1 MRILNHFLRYA
12 ASTSRMAMGELGL
25 LVLLLSASGLRAQ
38 ETELDSPGLDS
49 LHEEVDSVRLDEQ
62 RMVGVNRPGD
72 AAPADTV
79 VIKMVAPEHSPR
91 KAALYSAA
99 LPGLGQI
106 YNKKY
111 WKVPIIYGGFMI
123 MGYLVVWNNDQY
135 QVFKRDNIAVRNK
148 LPEESPFAS
157 VGGSPITN
165 SEQAVERFHRE
176 RDYTIILTAAL
187 YGLNIMD
194 AIVDAHLIEFDVNPD
209 LSFNLEPTAGSR
221 MAYDHPVPSLPYA
234 GVAFTIDIK

>member
-1 MRILNHFLRYA
+1 MKVRN
-12 ASTSRMAMGELGL
+12 
-25 LVLLLSASGLRAQ
+25 LVWALLLLTVSAPGWAQ
-38 ETELDSPGLDS
+38 ETELDSLS
-49 LHEEVDSVRLDEQ
+49 EEADSVQLDNQ
-62 RMVGVNRPGD
+62 RVVGTNRPGNL
-72 AAPADTV
+72 APPDTV
-79 VIKMVAPEHSPR
+79 VIDMVAPEHSPR
-91 KAALYSAA
+91 RAALYSAV

-135 QVFKRDNIAVRNK
+135 QVFRRASIA
-148 LPEESPFAS
+148 EESSQPEQNPFVDKNS
-157 VGGSPITN
+157 SPYQGIGTTQLSN
-165 SEQAVERFHRE
+165 IVDQARRN

-221 MAYDHPVPSLPYA
+221 LAYNHPVPSLPYA
-234 GVAFTIDIK
+234 GVAFTVHIK

>member
-1 MRILNHFLRYA
+1 MRAQCTLWTL
-12 ASTSRMAMGELGL
+12 LLL
-25 LVLLLSASGLRAQ
+25 LVSLPGWAQ
-38 ETELDSPGLDS
+38 ETELDSLR
-49 LHEEVDSVRLDEQ
+49 EEIDSVQLDEQ
-62 RMVGVNRPGD
+62 RVVGTNRPGD
-72 AAPADTV
+72 VAPPDTV
-79 VIKMVAPEHSPR
+79 VIEMVAPEHSPR

-111 WKVPIIYGGFMI
+111 WKVPIIYGGLGI
-123 MGYLVVWNNDQY
+123 MGYLIVFNNDRYQLFRRASIAEQNSQRDQNPLAGFRSQY
-135 QVFKRDNIAVRNK
+135 ERQEWLA
-148 LPEESPFAS
+148 
-157 VGGSPITN
+157 
-165 SEQAVERFHRE
+165 QQVERSHRD

-221 MAYDHPVPSLPYA
+221 LAYQHPVPSLPYA
-234 GVAFTIDIK
+234 GVAFTVHIK

>member
-1 MRILNHFLRYA
+1 M
-12 ASTSRMAMGELGL
+12 TGGGL
-25 LVLLLSASGLRAQ
+25 LLLLMLIISGLSAQ
-38 ETELDSPGLDS
+38 DLEPLDS
-49 LHEEVDSVRLDEQ
+49 LSEETDSVQLDEQ
-62 RMVGVNRPGD
+62 RVVGVNRPGD
-72 AAPADTV
+72 VAPADTV
-79 VIKMVAPEHSPR
+79 LIEMVAPEHSPR

-111 WKVPIIYGGFMI
+111 WKVPIVYGGFMI

-135 QVFKRDNIAVRNK
+135 QVYRRARIAVESMQ
-148 LPEESPFAS
+148 PEESPFVDVEDSRFRNATAS
-157 VGGSPITN
+157 DLSRAVD
-165 SEQAVERFHRE
+165 QARRA

-221 MAYDHPVPSLPYA
+221 LAYNHPVPSLPYA
-234 GVAFTIDIK
+234 GVAFTVHIK

>member
-1 MRILNHFLRYA
+1 MKGGADSFLRCA
-12 ASTSRMAMGELGL
+12 ASASGMTLGAI
-25 LVLLLSASGLRAQ
+25 VLLALMLSASGLRAQ
-38 ETELDSPGLDS
+38 ETELDSLT
-49 LHEEVDSVRLDEQ
+49 EEVDSVQLDDQ
-62 RMVGVNRPGD
+62 RVVGTNRPGD
-72 AAPADTV
+72 LAPPDTV
-79 VIKMVAPEHSPR
+79 VIEMVAPEHSPR

-111 WKVPIIYGGFMI
+111 WKVPIIYGGLGI
-123 MGYLVVWNNDQY
+123 MGYLIVLNNDRY
-135 QVFKRDNIAVRNK
+135 QVLRQASNA
-148 LPEESPFAS
+148 EESGRRDQNPLAGFQ
-157 VGGSPITN
+157 IQQY
-165 SEQAVERFHRE
+165 EQRNRLEQLVDNFRRD

-221 MAYDHPVPSLPYA
+221 LAYNHSVPSLPYA
-234 GVAFTIDIK
+234 GVAFTVHIK

>member
-1 MRILNHFLRYA
+1 MRIPDNFLRDA
-12 ASTSRMAMGELGL
+12 ASTSGMATGVIGL
-25 LVLLLSASGLRAQ
+25 LLLVLSASGLRAQ
-38 ETELDSPGLDS
+38 ETELDSLTEVADSIQLD
-49 LHEEVDSVRLDEQ
+49 DQ
-62 RMVGVNRPGD
+62 RVVGTNRPGD
-72 AAPADTV
+72 VAPPDTV
-79 VIKMVAPEHSPR
+79 VIEMVAPEHSPR

-123 MGYLVVWNNDQY
+123 MGYLVIWNNDRY
-135 QVFKRDNIAVRNK
+135 QVFRRDNIAVRNK
-148 LPEESPFAS
+148 QPEESPFAS
-157 VGGSPITN
+157 VGGSPISN
-165 SEQAVERFHRE
+165 SERAVEEFHRD

-221 MAYDHPVPSLPYA
+221 LAYDHPVPSLPYA
-234 GVAFTIDIK
+234 GVAFTVHIR

>member
-1 MRILNHFLRYA
+1 MRMLNNFLRCA
-12 ASTSRMAMGELGL
+12 RSTTGLIGGLGL
-25 LVLLLSASGLRAQ
+25 LFLLLSASGLRAQ
-38 ETELDSPGLDS
+38 ETELDSLR
-49 LHEEVDSVRLDEQ
+49 EEIDSVQLDE
-62 RMVGVNRPGD
+62 RRVVGTNRPGD
-72 AAPADTV
+72 VTPPDTV
-79 VIKMVAPEHSPR
+79 VIEMVAPEHSPR

-123 MGYLVVWNNDQY
+123 MGYLVIWYNDQY
-135 QVFKRDNIAVRNK
+135 QLVRRANIAVK
-148 LPEESPFAS
+148 SGQPQESPFADVEAKFINLES
-157 VGGSPITN
+157 
-165 SEQAVERFHRE
+165 AVEKTHRD
-176 RDYTIILTAAL
+176 RDYMVILTAAL

-221 MAYDHPVPSLPYA
+221 LAYNHPVPSLPYA
-234 GVAFTIDIK
+234 GVAFTIHIK

>member
-1 MRILNHFLRYA
+1 MRAQYTLW
-12 ASTSRMAMGELGL
+12 T
-25 LVLLLSASGLRAQ
+25 VLLLLASLPGWAQ
-38 ETELDSPGLDS
+38 ETELDSLR
-49 LHEEVDSVRLDEQ
+49 EEMDSVQLDEQ
-62 RMVGVNRPGD
+62 RVVGTNRPGD
-72 AAPADTV
+72 VVPPDTV
-79 VIKMVAPEHSPR
+79 VIEMVAPEHSPR
-91 KAALYSAA
+91 RAALYSAA

-135 QVFKRDNIAVRNK
+135 QVYRRARIAVEAGQ
-148 LPEESPFAS
+148 PDESPFANVEDARLRQVDARS
-157 VGGSPITN
+157 LGR
-165 SEQAVERFHRE
+165 AVDDARRN

-221 MAYDHPVPSLPYA
+221 LAYHHPVPSLPYA
-234 GVAFTIDIK
+234 GVAFTVHIK